1 MNAYRKLTRIIAIG
15 ALTFAVGTLT
25 PAFAQGHSSGGGH
38 SSNGGGSSGGGHSSY
53 SGGSSGGGHSS
64 YGGGHSGGGHFS
76 YGGGYRGGGHFSY
89 GGGYSGGGHA
99 HYAVGPGHFAPHYGG
114 SYSGSRAGYYG
125 GNWHGGDWH
134 GDDWRGGYWHGGF
147 YGPRF
152 GFGWFLPVLPA
163 FYATY
168 YFGGIPYYYANDAYY
183 TWNPS
188 YNGYV
193 ATDPPGGAVDASSD
207 TASAPPAPN
216 EETYNYPKNGQ
227 TDEQQATDRYQ
238 CHQWAVSQ
246 SGYDPTRT
254 NAATGGGQRTD
265 YRRALTAC
273 LEGRGYSV
281 R

>member
-1 MNAYRKLTRIIAIG
+1 MNAYRKLTRMVAIG
-15 ALTFAVGTLT
+15 AALALAVGALT
-25 PAFAQGHSSGGGH
+25 PAFAQGHSSGGG
-38 SSNGGGSSGGGHSSY
+38 SSGGGGHSS
-53 SGGSSGGGHSS
+53 
-64 YGGGHSGGGHFS
+64 
-76 YGGGYRGGGHFSY
+76 
-89 GGGYSGGGHA
+89 GGYSGGGGHSSGGYSGGGGHMSSSGGRGSFNGGSHA
-99 HYAVGPGHFAPHYGG
+99 HYAVGSGHFAPHYAGG
-114 SYSGSRAGYYG
+114 YFGARGGFYG
-125 GNWHGGDWH
+125 GNWHS
-134 GDDWRGGYWHGGF
+134 GGYWHGGF

-183 TWNPS
+183 TWNPA

-193 ATDPPGGAVDASSD
+193 ATDPPAGAVDASDS
-207 TASAPPAPN
+207 TSAPPAPN
-216 EETYNYPKNGQ
+216 AETYNYPKNGQ
-227 TDEQQATDRYQ
+227 TDEQQAADRYQ

-254 NAATGGGQRTD
+254 NAPTAGGQQTD
-265 YRRALTAC
+265 YHRALTAC

>member
-1 MNAYRKLTRIIAIG
+1 MNAYRKLTRIVAIG
-15 ALTFAVGTLT
+15 ALTLTVATLT

-38 SSNGGGSSGGGHSSY
+38 SSSSGGGHASGGGHSSF
-53 SGGSSGGGHSS
+53 SGGGHS
-64 YGGGHSGGGHFS
+64 
-76 YGGGYRGGGHFSY
+76 
-89 GGGYSGGGHA
+89 
-99 HYAVGPGHFAPHYGG
+99 HYAVGGGHFAPHYAVGG
-114 SYSGSRAGYYG
+114 YG
-125 GNWHGGDWH
+125 GRGFNGYHGGYGGYH
-134 GDDWRGGYWHGGF
+134 GGYWGHGGYWHGGF

-183 TWNPS
+183 TWSPD

-193 ATDPPGGAVDASSD
+193 ATDPPTGAVNSYDA
-207 TASAPPAPN
+207 ASAPPAPSGQ
-216 EETYNYPKNGQ
+216 TYNYPKNGQ

-238 CHQWAVSQ
+238 CHQWAVGQ

-254 NAATGGGQRTD
+254 NAPTAGGQQSD
-265 YRRALTAC
+265 YHRALTAC

-281 R
+281 K

>member
-1 MNAYRKLTRIIAIG
+1 MNAFRKLTRIVAIG
-15 ALTFAVGTLT
+15 ALTLAVGTLT

-38 SSNGGGSSGGGHSSY
+38 MSSGGGHTSSGGGHTSSGGGHS
-53 SGGSSGGGHSS
+53 
-64 YGGGHSGGGHFS
+64 
-76 YGGGYRGGGHFSY
+76 SY

-99 HYAVGPGHFAPHYGG
+99 HYAVGGGHFAPHYAG

-125 GNWHGGDWH
+125 GNWHGSS
-134 GDDWRGGYWHGGF
+134 WRGGYWHGGYSHGGF

-152 GFGWFLPVLPA
+152 GFGWFLPILPA

-193 ATDPPGGAVDASSD
+193 ATDPPEGAVDASSD
-207 TASAPPAPN
+207 NASAPLAPN
-216 EETYNYPKNGQ
+216 AQTYNYPKNGQ

-254 NAATGGGQRTD
+254 NAPTAGGQQTD